1 MTVAAPELVQRVRS
15 VCQQQGRSDLVARLG
30 HTTRRLSDP
39 SVRVLVVG
47 EFKQGKSQL
56 INALVNAPVCPVD
69 DDVATA
75 VPMEV
80 RYGAQPAGALLL
92 ASRSTAVDGGLA
104 EPDEVGVAIET
115 VAGSIGG
122 RVERGDGR
130 TVVGAKALLPRA
142 ILQDGLVFVDTPGVG
157 GLASSHSASTLAAL
171 PTADAVLLVSD
182 ASSEFTAPE
191 GTFLRQALAACPTV
205 ALVLSK
211 TDLFPDW
218 RRVRDLDRG
227 HLERLGLK
235 LPIISVSSSLRLAA
249 ATRGDSSLNEESGF
263 PELVRHLRTEV
274 LGRRDQLLA
283 RSTSH
288 DVNGVVENLKL
299 ALKAERDAL
308 ADPSAVP
315 ELVAALN
322 QARARAEEL
331 KRRSSRWQSTL
342 SDGVADLNA
351 DLDHDLRDRIR
362 VIVSEAETSIGQGD
376 PGQSWDEFSRWYEQ
390 RISAAIA
397 DTFLWAERNAGW
409 LVQEVGQHF
418 SEDSKT
424 LTPEFHL
431 DDTTGVVDPVNQ
443 LGQLDTGRLN
453 TMQKM
458 LVGLRGSYGGILM
471 FGLLTGLAG
480 IPLVNPISVG
490 AGIVLGTKAYRD
502 DAEQRL
508 KRRQAEAKVLVRK
521 YSDDV
526 IFYVSKQLKDRLRIV
541 QRAVR
546 DHYTDVAEE
555 LSTSLRESVDH
566 AQKAAQASTAERAA
580 RLLEVKKSLEQLDEI
595 SAASGRL
602 SAGTPAA
609 QPAQRPS
616 PSGPAANAANSPA
629 GIRPGTPRVATGA
642 VGEVRTPTVPMRP
655 SA

>member
-1 MTVAAPELVQRVRS
+1 MTAAAPALVERTRTL
-15 VCQQQGRSDLVARLG
+15 CQQQGRNDLIARLG
-30 HTTRRLSDP
+30 HTTHRLADP

-92 ASRSTAVDGGLA
+92 ASRTTTASGALA
-104 EPDEVGVAIET
+104 DPEEVAVPIET

-122 RVERGDGR
+122 HVERADGR
-130 TVVGAKALLPRA
+130 TVVGAKALLPRT

-171 PTADAVLLVSD
+171 PTADAVILVSD
-182 ASSEFTAPE
+182 ASSEFTEPE
-191 GTFLRQALAACPTV
+191 VTFLRQALAACPTV
-205 ALVLSK
+205 VVVLSK
-211 TDLFPDW
+211 TDLFPEW

-227 HLERLGLK
+227 HLDRLGLA
-235 LPIISVSSSLRLAA
+235 LPMIAVSSNLRLAA
-249 ATRGDSSLNEESGF
+249 AATADADLNEESGF
-263 PELVRHLRTEV
+263 PHLVRYLQTEV
-274 LGRRDQLLA
+274 LGRRDQLLL
-283 RSTSH
+283 RSTAH
-288 DVNGVVENLKL
+288 DVTGVVGNLRL
-299 ALKAERDAL
+299 ALTAEKEAL
-308 ADPSAVP
+308 DDPSAVP
-315 ELVAALN
+315 ELVAALSE
-322 QARARAEEL
+322 ARTRAEEL

-351 DLDHDLRDRIR
+351 DLDHDLRDRVR
-362 VIVSEAETSIGQGD
+362 VILREAEGSIDQGD
-376 PGQSWDEFSRWYEQ
+376 PGQSWDEFSVWFEQ

-409 LVQEVGQHF
+409 LVDEVGQHF
-418 SEDSKT
+418 TEDSKT
-424 LTPEFHL
+424 LTPDFHL
-431 DDTTGVVDPVNQ
+431 DDTTGVVDPVNE
-443 LGQLDTGRLN
+443 LGQLDTGQLN
-453 TMQKM
+453 AMQKM

-502 DAEQRL
+502 DADQRL
-508 KRRQAEAKVLVRK
+508 KRRRAEAKVLVRK
-521 YSDDV
+521 YADDV
-526 IFYVSKQLKDRLRIV
+526 LFYVSKQLKDRLRIV

-546 DHYTDVAEE
+546 DHYNDVAEE
-555 LSTSLRESVDH
+555 LSNSLTDSVTN
-566 AQKAAQASTAERAA
+566 AQKAAQASVAERTA
-580 RLLEVKKSLEQLDEI
+580 RLVEVRKSLAQLDEL
-595 SAASGRL
+595 AREAERL
-602 SAGTPAA
+602 AAGTPAPKRTPRP
-609 QPAQRPS
+609 QRPADAPARSTDSPPPGRRPS
-616 PSGPAANAANSPA
+616 PGPSQP
-629 GIRPGTPRVATGA
+629 P
-642 VGEVRTPTVPMRP
+642 VPMRP

>member
-1 MTVAAPELVQRVRS
+1 MTVAAPDLVQRTRS
-15 VCQQQGRSDLVARLG
+15 LCQQQGRTDLVSRLG

-80 RYGAQPAGALLL
+80 RYGAQPAGAILL
-92 ASRSTAVDGGLA
+92 ASRSAAADGGLA
-104 EPDEVGVAIET
+104 EPDEVGVAIDT
-115 VAGSIGG
+115 VADSIGG
-122 RVERGDGR
+122 RVERADGR

-142 ILQDGLVFVDTPGVG
+142 ILQEGLVFVDTPGVG

-191 GTFLRQALAACPTV
+191 VTFLRQALAACPTV

-211 TDLFPDW
+211 TDLFPEW

-227 HLERLGLK
+227 HLERLGLT
-235 LPIISVSSSLRLAA
+235 LPIIPVSSSLRLAA
-249 ATRGDSSLNEESGF
+249 AARSDASLNEESGF
-263 PELVRHLRTEV
+263 PELVRYLRTQV

-283 RSTSH
+283 RSTAH
-288 DVNGVVENLKL
+288 DLNGVVDNLKM
-299 ALKAERDAL
+299 ALTAERDAL

-315 ELVAALN
+315 ELVKALN
-322 QARARAEEL
+322 KAQARAEEL

-362 VIVSEAETSIGQGD
+362 VIVREAETSIEQGD
-376 PGQSWDEFSRWYEQ
+376 PGQSWDEFSVWCEQ

-409 LVQEVGQHF
+409 LVEEVGQHF

-424 LTPEFHL
+424 LTADFHL
-431 DDTTGVVDPVNQ
+431 DDTTGVVDPVDG
-443 LGQLDTGRLN
+443 LGRLDTGRLN

-502 DAEQRL
+502 DADQRL

-546 DHYTDVAEE
+546 DHYNDVAEE
-555 LSTSLRESVDH
+555 LSISLRDSVNN

-580 RLLEVKKSLEQLDEI
+580 RLAEVNNSLAQLDEI
-595 SAASGRL
+595 SRASGQL
-602 SAGTPAA
+602 SAGSPAP
-609 QPAQRPS
+609 QRPQRPS
-616 PSGPAANAANSPA
+616 ASGSPGNGGPPRAGVRTHDSPARPAATTAPA
-629 GIRPGTPRVATGA
+629 TATVA
-642 VGEVRTPTVPMRP
+642 MRP